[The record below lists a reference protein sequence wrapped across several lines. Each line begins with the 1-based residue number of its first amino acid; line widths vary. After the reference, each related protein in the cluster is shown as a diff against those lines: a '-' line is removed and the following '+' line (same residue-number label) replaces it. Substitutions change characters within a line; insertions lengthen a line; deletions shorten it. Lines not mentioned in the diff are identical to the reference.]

1 LLPLSGRS
9 DSHLTVVHQPLE
21 GRETGAIDN
30 RRASGSASSLQ
41 ITLENSRMRKIA
53 AIGAAI
59 LLALCS
65 TLTVHA
71 LDQDKANRI
80 KTLVDTGMQYY
91 WSGGDVKKAE
101 TEVFKGITLH
111 GRYDVVEKAFA
122 EAATLAPSRL
132 DFLYAVASSQILQK
146 NLAGARATY
155 ESILEKDPASFDAQA
170 WLAALARIERDQTQM
185 ALADQA
191 MAGLDRA
198 RAEAYRQRFVRAET
212 IMAERPNGDVPAL
225 PSKVMIVTLGYAL
238 AKDGT
243 AEKPLLDRLEVALK
257 AAQAN
262 PTARIMVTGGQPQA
276 GVTEGDVMTRWLVE
290 KGIDRDRILIEDKS
304 KDTVGNV
311 LNVANLLK
319 RHTADAAI
327 LVTSASHMRRA
338 RTLLEDAF
346 RQYNLD
352 TRILP
357 VVALDAPSLE
367 EAAKVS
373 QDERLV
379 IYRDLMR
386 VSGLWAY
393 PGIQQ

>member
-1 LLPLSGRS
+1 MPG
-9 DSHLTVVHQPLE
+9 HIKEPFE
-21 GRETGAIDN
+21 
-30 RRASGSASSLQ
+30 
-41 ITLENSRMRKIA
+41 MRKLATISA
-53 AIGAAI
+53 AT
-59 LLALCS
+59 LLALS
-65 TLTVHA
+65 ISMTAYAFDPGNTS
-71 LDQDKANRI
+71 RI

-101 TEVFKGITLH
+101 AEGFKGITLH

-122 EAATLAPSRL
+122 EASSLAPERL
-132 DFLYAVASSQILQK
+132 DFRFAVASSQILQK

-155 ESILEKDPASFDAQA
+155 EDILAKNPASFDAQA
-170 WLAALARIERDQTQM
+170 WLAALARIEGKADEAGLTDQ
-185 ALADQA
+185 ALAA
-191 MAGLDRA
+191 LDRA
-198 RAEAYRQRFVRAET
+198 RAESYRQRFARAEA
-212 IMAERPNGDVPAL
+212 IMAERPNVDVPTV
-225 PSKVMIVTLGYAL
+225 PGRVMIVTLGYAL

-243 AEKPLLDRLEVALK
+243 AEKPLLDRLDVALK
-257 AAQAN
+257 AANAN

-276 GVTEGDVMTRWLVE
+276 GVTEGDVMTKWLVE

-319 RHTADAAI
+319 RHTADAVI
-327 LVTSASHMRRA
+327 LVTSSRHMRRA
-338 RTLLEDAF
+338 RTPLEDAF
-346 RQYNLD
+346 RPYDINAP
-352 TRILP
+352 ILP

-373 QDERLV
+373 KDERMV

>member
-1 LLPLSGRS
+1 
-9 DSHLTVVHQPLE
+9 
-21 GRETGAIDN
+21 
-30 RRASGSASSLQ
+30 
-41 ITLENSRMRKIA
+41 MRKFATISA
-53 AIGAAI
+53 AT
-59 LLALCS
+59 LLALS
-65 TLTVHA
+65 VSAAAYAFDPGNTG
-71 LDQDKANRI
+71 RI

-101 TEVFKGITLH
+101 AEVFKGITLH

-122 EAATLAPSRL
+122 EASSLAPERL
-132 DFLYAVASSQILQK
+132 DFRFAVASSQILQK

-155 ESILEKDPASFDAQA
+155 EDILAKNPASFDAQA
-170 WLAALARIERDQTQM
+170 WLAALARIEGKADEAALTDQ
-185 ALADQA
+185 ALAA
-191 MAGLDRA
+191 LDRA
-198 RAEAYRQRFVRAET
+198 RSEAYR
-212 IMAERPNGDVPAL
+212 PAL
-225 PSKVMIVTLGYAL
+225 RSCRGDHGGASECRCADSSGSVMIVALGYAL

-243 AEKPLLDRLEVALK
+243 AEKPLLDRLDVALK
-257 AAQAN
+257 AANAN

-276 GVTEGDVMTRWLVE
+276 GVTEGDVMTKWLVE
-290 KGIDRDRILIEDKS
+290 KGVDRDRILIEDKS

-319 RHTADAAI
+319 RHTADTVI
-327 LVTSASHMRRA
+327 LITSSSHMRRA

-346 RQYNLD
+346 RQYD
-352 TRILP
+352 IGAPILS

-373 QDERLV
+373 KDEKMV

>member
-1 LLPLSGRS
+1 MARKIMEPFMRKFATLGAATLLTL
-9 DSHLTVVHQPLE
+9 
-21 GRETGAIDN
+21 
-30 RRASGSASSLQ
+30 SAS
-41 ITLENSRMRKIA
+41 
-53 AIGAAI
+53 
-59 LLALCS
+59 
-65 TLTVHA
+65 LTVHA
-71 LDQDKANRI
+71 LEGDKADRI

-101 TEVFKGITLH
+101 AEVFKGITLH

-122 EAATLAPSRL
+122 EASSLAPERL
-132 DFLYAVASSQILQK
+132 DFRFAVASSQILQK
-146 NLAGARATY
+146 NLSGARATY
-155 ESILEKDPASFDAQA
+155 EEILGKSPASFDAQA
-170 WLAALARIERDQTQM
+170 WLAALARIEGNTDEVSLREQ
-185 ALADQA
+185 AL
-191 MAGLDRA
+191 AGLDRA
-198 RAEAYRQRFVRAET
+198 RAEAYRQRFARAEA
-212 IMAERPNGDVPAL
+212 IMAERPNVDVPSV
-225 PSKVMIVTLGYAL
+225 PGKVMIVTLGYAL

-243 AEKPLLDRLEVALK
+243 AEKPLLDRLDVALK

-276 GVTEGDVMTRWLVE
+276 GVTEGDVMMKWLVE

-319 RHTADAAI
+319 RHTADAVI
-327 LVTSASHMRRA
+327 LVTSSSHMRRA

-346 RQYNLD
+346 RQYD
-352 TRILP
+352 ISAPILP
-357 VVALDAPSLE
+357 IVALDAPSLD
-367 EAAKVS
+367 EAAKVPK
-373 QDERLV
+373 DERMV

>member
-1 LLPLSGRS
+1 
-9 DSHLTVVHQPLE
+9 
-21 GRETGAIDN
+21 
-30 RRASGSASSLQ
+30 
-41 ITLENSRMRKIA
+41 MRKIA
-53 AIGAAI
+53 VVSFVAV
-59 LLALCS
+59 LALCS
-65 TLTVHA
+65 SLTVHA
-71 LDQDKANRI
+71 LEQDKADRI

-101 TEVFKGITLH
+101 AEVFKGITLH

-122 EAATLAPSRL
+122 EASTLAPHRL
-132 DFLYAVASSQILQK
+132 DFRYAVASSQILQK

-155 ESILEKDPASFDAQA
+155 EDILAKDPTAFSAQA
-170 WLAALARIERDQTQM
+170 WLAALARIEENQSQTT
-185 ALADQA
+185 LAEQA
-191 MAGLDRA
+191 MAGLDRE
-198 RAEAYRQRFVRAET
+198 RAEAYRQRFVRAEA
-212 IMAERPNGDVPAL
+212 IIAERPNVDVPTV
-225 PSKVMIVTLGYAL
+225 PGKVMIVALGYAL

-276 GVTEGDVMTRWLVE
+276 GVTEGDVMTKWLVE

-319 RHTADAAI
+319 RHTADTAI

-346 RQYNLD
+346 RQYDLE
-352 TRILP
+352 TRIVP
-357 VVALDAPSLE
+357 VVALDAPSVE

-373 QDERLV
+373 KDERMV

>member
-1 LLPLSGRS
+1 
-9 DSHLTVVHQPLE
+9 
-21 GRETGAIDN
+21 
-30 RRASGSASSLQ
+30 
-41 ITLENSRMRKIA
+41 MRKIA

-155 ESILEKDPASFDAQA
+155 ESILEKDPASFDAHA
-170 WLAALARIERDQTQM
+170 WLAALARIESNQTQM

-191 MAGLDRA
+191 IAGLDRG
-198 RAEAYRQRFVRAET
+198 RAEAYRQRFVRAEA
-212 IMAERPNGDVPAL
+212 IIAEQPNSAVSAL
-225 PSKVMIVTLGYAL
+225 PGKVMIVTLGYAL

-290 KGIDRDRILIEDKS
+290 RGIDRDRILIEDKS

-352 TRILP
+352 TRIVP